1 VPHSYSP
8 DGLVRFGDTII
19 LKHLNSDRTFAC
31 DPYEDIFPNLQ
42 RFLVT
47 ASTDQ
52 RPTARNTFRI
62 TRPPP
67 HLQGAEDDPDDEVL
81 KYGEAFLLACN
92 ESLLVS
98 GDGTSL
104 APSLYLSSA
113 QKNERTSTKVTNKQS
128 VYMNARVDSGAVW
141 LVTKPSRGKIA
152 AAERFVSLGQPV
164 DLQEAF
170 ILSHRATNTFLTVSS
185 TQTDLTEFGLD
196 LEVYCTRENCRG
208 KLAIVEAEFRGTAL
222 PNNLFKHDLDSNE
235 LAFVMATDPTAAVDN
250 RALPNPPALDELLDD
265 LVHTIKANGFTSLIE
280 LRKGFQEMDSSG
292 GREGE
297 TSSRGGSRKHREKSA
312 SFASLEPSVLLSGR
326 LALEDVKTVLSRCGV
341 ITQDGYYDPLFR
353 SLDHLRDGVIDYR
366 ELMSLLRGTSPLDD
380 SHSVPVAVLNR
391 AAYLREFYRE
401 LASETND
408 PEFISLSD
416 LMMRYHPSD
425 YPLLQE
431 KKMKE
436 SEWRE
441 KFFKEVIETSKKRV
455 AGKVVTG
462 VAREQFLNYFM
473 DLSGLIK
480 ENRVFED
487 LMTSSFRLKE

>member
-1 VPHSYSP
+1 
-8 DGLVRFGDTII
+8 LVRFGDTII
-19 LKHLNSDRTFAC
+19 LKHLSSDRTFAC

-62 TRPPP
+62 TRPPS

-98 GDGTSL
+98 GDGASL
-104 APSLYLSSA
+104 APCLYLSSA
-113 QKNERTSTKVTNKQS
+113 QKNERTSTKVSNKQS
-128 VYMNARVDSGAVW
+128 VYMNARMDSGAVW

-152 AAERFVSLGQPV
+152 AAERFVSIGQPV
-164 DLQEAF
+164 DLQEPF

-196 LEVYCTRENCRG
+196 LEVYCTRDNCRG
-208 KLAIVEAEFRGTAL
+208 KLSIVEAEFRGTAL
-222 PNNLFKHDLDSNE
+222 PNNLSKPDLDSNE
-235 LAFVMATDPTAAVDN
+235 LTFVMATDPSAAVDN
-250 RALPNPPALDELLDD
+250 RALPNPPSLDELLDD
-265 LVHTIKANGFTSLIE
+265 LVHTMKANGVTSLIE
-280 LRKGFQEMDSSG
+280 LRKGFQDMDSSG
-292 GREGE
+292 GRESEGN
-297 TSSRGGSRKHREKSA
+297 SRGGSRKHREKSTP
-312 SFASLEPSVLLSGR
+312 SVGQEPAVLLSGR
-326 LALEDVKTVLSRCGV
+326 LVLEDIKTVLSQCGV
-341 ITQDGYYDPLFR
+341 ITQDGYYDPLLR

-380 SHSVPVAVLNR
+380 AHSVSAAVLNR
-391 AAYLREFYRE
+391 ATFLREFYGRE
-401 LASETND
+401 ITRETSD
-408 PEFISLSD
+408 PDFISLSD
-416 LMMRYHPSD
+416 LMSRYRPSD
-425 YPLLQE
+425 YPVIQE

-436 SEWRE
+436 NDWRE
-441 KFFKEVIETSKKRV
+441 KFFKEVIETTKKRV

-462 VAREQFLNYFM
+462 VSREQFLNYFM

-480 ENRVFED
+480 ENRAFED
-487 LMTSSFRLKE
+487 LMASSFRLKE